1 MPLPLSYN
9 KSGSEKQNT
18 AGCKMDAMWAKLET
32 EAGEEGT
39 TLILQEGAWEGGE
52 RTCI

>member
-1 MPLPLSYN
+1 MPLPLSYY

-18 AGCKMDAMWAKLET
+18 VGCKMDATRAKLET
-32 EAGEEGT
+32 EAVEEGT

-52 RTCI
+52 RTYI